1 MLLTSPQ
8 NETVNEFIP
17 VYGDKQKILQC
28 VKCTYG
34 TFYNKTRE
42 KYLCVSYYV
51 PNSFQ
56 SFKSCSID
64 ILVDH
69 IRKQVYK
76 LNTHYFCVEILANTQ
91 YSHHHDTNNRIFL
104 CIFTIWKVFY
114 TRRLIVAFWQDI
126 PKWIL

>member
-1 MLLTSPQ
+1 M
-8 NETVNEFIP
+8 
-17 VYGDKQKILQC
+17 QC

-51 PNSFQ
+51 ANSFQ

-69 IRKQVYK
+69 IRKQVHK
-76 LNTHYFCVEILANTQ
+76 LSIHYFCVEILANTQ
-91 YSHHHDTNNRIFL
+91 YLHHDDTNNRIFL
-104 CIFTIWKVFY
+104 SAFSPFERYFIPGVVLLPFDKIFLNGFYNYYLIPIKIFLVLLFY
-114 TRRLIVAFWQDI
+114 TITI
-126 PKWIL
+126 SY

>member
-1 MLLTSPQ
+1 MFIMVPL
-8 NETVNEFIP
+8 NETVNESIP
-17 VYGDKQKILQC
+17 LCDDKQKILQC

-51 PNSFQ
+51 ANSSQ

-76 LNTHYFCVEILANTQ
+76 LSIHYFCVEILANTQ
-91 YSHHHDTNNRIFL
+91 YLHHDDTNNRIFL
-104 CIFTIWKVFY
+104 SLHFHHLKGILY
-114 TRRLIVAFWQDI
+114 TWRRIVAF
-126 PKWIL
+126 